1 MRITGLINTP
11 TVKIT
16 YKINERKIKFTAE
29 SYKPWNFPFLL
40 DIQNQSDAYNWLRCE
55 IRFLIISLCEP
66 ISESHAFQLDS
77 LWQPKLQQLKNV
89 IVLKTSGYCN

>member
-29 SYKPWNFPFLL
+29 SYKP
-40 DIQNQSDAYNWLRCE
+40 
-55 IRFLIISLCEP
+55 
-66 ISESHAFQLDS
+66 
-77 LWQPKLQQLKNV
+77 
-89 IVLKTSGYCN
+89 